1 MEAKEL
7 RIGNWVTYDGW
18 HPDAALKGQE
28 MNPYPTKVKS
38 IEIDESKNDYIIEG
52 NYIERGYSA
61 SFTPIPLTEELLL
74 KCGFEWDGSWLQLEL
89 PYARWHIAFWGGV
102 IDKMSIRQYKP
113 PYDNPNVV
121 EIGFASNYTEYLHQ
135 LQNLYF
141 ALTGQELNIE
151 L

>member
-1 MEAKEL
+1 LAEP
-7 RIGNWVTYDGW
+7 VTS
-18 HPDAALKGQE
+18 LK
-28 MNPYPTKVKS
+28 
-38 IEIDESKNDYIIEG
+38 
-52 NYIERGYSA
+52 
-61 SFTPIPLTEELLL
+61 PIPLTEELLL